1 MKLTDVNMF
10 LNSLKCG
17 WVKRMLNTESNGCW
31 NIVYNHIVNRNG
43 GSFVF
48 ECNLDTP
55 HIKSVCKNNNF
66 LRDILKSWN
75 KVKSCDN
82 NDKSHYILWNNS
94 EIKQENKTRYRKECH
109 DKGIKYIH
117 HLYKFRVN
125 KFFQF
130 SRL

>member
-1 MKLTDVNMF
+1 MF

-66 LRDILKSWN
+66 LRDILIRWN

-82 NDKSHYILWNNS
+82 NDKIWN
-94 EIKQENKTRYRKECH
+94 ITRYRKEWH